1 MTDELYLKATIDYL
15 QVAVIMALAEQAK
28 GNPITLEL
36 VLNKAAE
43 AKDLLQTQSAMSA
56 ITTRNIPEGVLG
68 TYRAM
73 IGEVHDRGAELFA
86 VALALP

>member
-1 MTDELYLKATIDYL
+1 MTDDLYLKAVVDYL

-36 VLNKAAE
+36 VLAKAAD
-43 AKDLLQTQSAMSA
+43 AKAQLQSESAIAA
-56 ITTRNIPEGVLG
+56 ITTRNIPDGVLG
-68 TYRAM
+68 TYRSM

-86 VALALP
+86 AALSL

>member
-1 MTDELYLKATIDYL
+1 MDYL

-36 VLNKAAE
+36 VLAKAAD
-43 AKDLLQTQSAMSA
+43 AKAQLQSDSAMAA
-56 ITTRNIPEGVLG
+56 ITTRNIPDGVLG
-68 TYRAM
+68 AYRSM

-86 VALALP
+86 VALAL